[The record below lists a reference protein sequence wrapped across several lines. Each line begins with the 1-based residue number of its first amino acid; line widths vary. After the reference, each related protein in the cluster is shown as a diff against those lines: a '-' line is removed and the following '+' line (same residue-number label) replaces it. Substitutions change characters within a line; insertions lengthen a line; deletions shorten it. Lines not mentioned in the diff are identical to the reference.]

1 MHMVITVTM
10 VRYTPANY
18 DPEYAWLKNE
28 RVPRMPSGTRG
39 PILRRTPRRR
49 HGAIGTATGLFIGM
63 SLALAGGL
71 WALAIVG
78 FPLSIPLFCS
88 LLLTLAGVVFI
99 IRVII
104 HEGASASRRNYID
117 GRDD

>member
-1 MHMVITVTM
+1 MIMVTM
-10 VRYTPANY
+10 VRCTPANY

-28 RVPRMPSGTRG
+28 RAPTMRSGARG
-39 PILRRTPRRR
+39 PILGRAPRRR
-49 HGAIGTATGLFIGM
+49 HEAIGTAMGLFIGM
-63 SLALAGGL
+63 SLAIVGGL

-78 FPLSIPLFCS
+78 CPLSIPLFCS

-99 IRVII
+99 IRVTI

>member
-1 MHMVITVTM
+1 MVIM

-28 RVPRMPSGTRG
+28 RISTMRSGTRG
-39 PILRRTPRRR
+39 PVLRQSLRRRQ
-49 HGAIGTATGLFIGM
+49 GAIGTATGLFIGM

-71 WALAIVG
+71 WALAILG
-78 FPLSIPLFCS
+78 YPLSIPLFCS

-104 HEGASASRRNYID
+104 HERASASRRNYID